1 MTSDYHDYVQLP
13 AQGQVT
19 PTNYVSPAVLTTVS
33 QPQYIGTLTTAQ
45 LTTQVNPGVPSY
57 GINSVVQ
64 TEQQLAVSPFTY
76 SSPGSHNINSSASG
90 GP

>member
-1 MTSDYHDYVQLP
+1 MSDYHDFVQLP
-13 AQGQVT
+13 AEGQVT
-19 PTNYVSPAVLTTVS
+19 PTYISQPGALTTGGLAVV
-33 QPQYIGTLTTAQ
+33 TAQ
-45 LTTQVNPGVPSY
+45 ITTQVNPGLPSY

-76 SSPGSHNINSSASG
+76 NSPGSHNINSSASG

>member
-1 MTSDYHDYVQLP
+1 MSDYHDFVQLP
-13 AQGQVT
+13 AEGQVT
-19 PTNYVSPAVLTTVS
+19 PTNYVQGGVLTTVS
-33 QPQYIGTLTTAQ
+33 QPQYIGTPTTAQ

-64 TEQQLAVSPFTY
+64 AEQQLAVAPFTY
-76 SSPGSHNINSSASG
+76 NSPGSHNINSSASG

>member
-1 MTSDYHDYVQLP
+1 MSDYHDFVQLP
-13 AQGQVT
+13 AEGQVA
-19 PTNYVSPAVLTTVS
+19 PTFISQPGALTTGGLAVV
-33 QPQYIGTLTTAQ
+33 TAQ
-45 LTTQVNPGVPSY
+45 LTTQVNPGVPSM

-76 SSPGSHNINSSASG
+76 NSPGSHNINSSASG

>member
-1 MTSDYHDYVQLP
+1 MTSEYKDYVQLP

-19 PTNYVSPAVLTTVS
+19 PTNYVQGGVLTTVS

-76 SSPGSHNINSSASG
+76 SSPGSHTINSSASG